1 MPDLSEWRPE
11 YSVGNLTLDVQ
22 HQRLLALC
30 KRVSAYEFLR
40 DKSSLEE
47 FHGILNELASYATKH
62 FQTEED
68 VLRRIGYPGL
78 ADQKREHDAY
88 SENLVEFMFDA
99 INGEP
104 NKERLQS
111 YLESWWIDHILVS
124 DMAYRTYLLPN
135 S

>member
-11 YSVGNLTLDVQ
+11 YSVGNLTLDIQ

-30 KRVSAYEFLR
+30 KRVSAYEFRR

-47 FHGILNELASYATKH
+47 FHSILNELASYATKH

-68 VLRRIGYPGL
+68 ILRRVGYPGL

-104 NKERLQS
+104 DKASLLS

-124 DMAYRTYLLPN
+124 DMAYRAYLLRN